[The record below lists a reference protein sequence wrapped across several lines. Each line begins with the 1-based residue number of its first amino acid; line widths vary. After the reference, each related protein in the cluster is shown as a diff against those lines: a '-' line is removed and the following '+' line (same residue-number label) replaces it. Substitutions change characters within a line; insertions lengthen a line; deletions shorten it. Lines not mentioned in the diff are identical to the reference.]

1 MTWAAGFRLR
11 ESIRH
16 SLWLVPLLGALVGM
30 LLAWAADRVGS
41 RLDMPSELTFTPST
55 AASVLSAILGAM
67 IGLVG
72 FVVTVTVLLVQTST
86 SQFSA
91 RYMRLVYRDR
101 LLKAVLAVLVGTFAY
116 SFVLLRR
123 VGETESPDLGL
134 VIVGALVLLGVLLF
148 LLFFSRLLQRLR
160 PVAVAA
166 SVNRLGID
174 AFLSLVQ
181 RTETTTIARELP
193 GVDAHPVLGTRTGT
207 IQAVSVDGLVR
218 WAHDHSCTLVFR
230 HGVGD
235 FVHPDAPLFDVR
247 GVPPPRDAARSI
259 EGMVALGQERT
270 IAQDPAFAVRV
281 MVDVANRALSAAI
294 NDPTTAVQVL
304 DYLENL
310 LLVIGRTDFSG
321 SGVFCDSDGTP
332 RVVLPSRSWEDYL
345 ALGVTEIRQYGG
357 SSVQVV
363 RRLRA
368 LLLGLQQHVL
378 PQHRAAVNQELARL
392 EATVAGRFGEGVD
405 LDRALVP
412 DRQGLGGPGRAGA
425 QAAPAAAE
433 APASPAD
440 GAVCQCTPA

>member
-1 MTWAAGFRLR
+1 MTWAERFRRR

-30 LLAWAADRVGS
+30 LLALGAVRAGS
-41 RLDMPSELTFTPST
+41 GLDMPSELTFTPST
-55 AASVLSAILGAM
+55 ASSVLSAILGAM

-134 VIVGALVLLGVLLF
+134 VVVGALVLLGVLLF

-166 SVNRLGID
+166 SVTRLGIE
-174 AFLSLVQ
+174 AFLDLAQ
-181 RTETTTIARELP
+181 PTGTTTTTAAELP
-193 GVDAHPVLGTRTGT
+193 DADAHPVLGTRTGT
-207 IQAVSVDGLVR
+207 IQAVSLDGLVR
-218 WAHDHSCTLVFR
+218 WARDHSCTLVFR

-235 FVHPDAPLFDVR
+235 VVHPHSPLLDVR
-247 GVPPPRDAARSI
+247 GAPPPPDAARSI

-270 IAQDPAFAVRV
+270 ITQDPAFAVRV

-304 DYLENL
+304 DYLEDM
-310 LLVIGRTDFSG
+310 LLVIGSTDVSG
-321 SGVFCDSDGTP
+321 RGVFCDPDGTP

-345 ALGVTEIRQYGG
+345 ALAVTEIRRYGG

-368 LLLGLQQHVL
+368 LLLGLQEHVL
-378 PQHRAAVNQELARL
+378 PQHRAAVDQELARL
-392 EATVAGRFGEGVD
+392 EATVAECFGDGVD
-405 LDRALVP
+405 LDRVLVP
-412 DRQGLGGPGRAGA
+412 DRQGLGGPGRA
-425 QAAPAAAE
+425 AARRNGGFVG
-433 APASPAD
+433 D
-440 GAVCQCTPA
+440 GVVG